1 MYIVKIENETSFEIL
16 EAAFDTFEDARRAAN
31 IAYFAAGYNIEIS
44 VHGPNGEIEEW

>member
-1 MYIVKIENETSFEIL
+1 MYTLKIENETSFEIL
-16 EAAFDTFEDARRAAN
+16 EAQFDTFEEARRAAN

>member
-16 EAAFDTFEDARRAAN
+16 EAQFDTFEDARRVAN

>member
-1 MYIVKIENETSFEIL
+1 MYTVRIDNETTFERL
-16 EAAFDTFEDARRAAN
+16 EAPFDTFEEARRAAN

>member
-1 MYIVKIENETSFEIL
+1 MYIVKIENETTFEIL
-16 EAAFDTFEDARRAAN
+16 EAQFDTFEDARRVAN